1 MTLMQLNLGRKYGV
15 HVSSILRG
23 GNRLN
28 IPDGKDQ
35 LFPMDRIQVIGSDS
49 QLAAMQTAL
58 EKEIHHEDW
67 EVEKREM
74 QLRQLIIGQGSP
86 FVGKT
91 LEESG
96 LRQFYNCMVVGLE
109 EGRENLSPFKP
120 TRRFEEGDII
130 WVVGEQDDLNRL
142 MHS

>member
-1 MTLMQLNLGRKYGV
+1 MK
-15 HVSSILRG
+15 
-23 GNRLN
+23 
-28 IPDGKDQ
+28 
-35 LFPMDRIQVIGSDS
+35 
-49 QLAAMQTAL
+49 
-58 EKEIHHEDW
+58 
-67 EVEKREM
+67 
-74 QLRQLIIGQGSP
+74 LRQLIIGQGSP

-130 WVVGEQDDLNRL
+130 WVVGEQDDLRCVGESKINARYLMLECGLSIFRVLSNNCWSAVEQIKHRL
-142 MHS
+142 KSIDLRTTRTCGHQIYILM